1 MGGSNDKLQDLT
13 TRLVDR
19 ATAYGMDASTEKSKL
34 MTNSTN
40 NIRAVI
46 SINGQNLEEVISFHY
61 LGATL
66 CKDGTCS
73 AEVRIRI
80 ALAVATMARLNRIW
94 QCTTINFACKFKLY
108 KSPVMSILLY
118 DCETWT
124 LLADSEERIYSKPSA
139 EGNTI

>member
-1 MGGSNDKLQDLT
+1 MGGSNPELQDLT

-19 ATAYGMDASTEKSKL
+19 ATAYGMDVSTEKSKL

-40 NIRAVI
+40 NIRADI
-46 SINGQNLEEVISFHY
+46 SMNGQNLEEVTSFNY

-80 ALAVATMARLNRIW
+80 ALAVAAMDRLNRIW
-94 QCTTINFACKFKLY
+94 QCTTINFACKFKFY

-118 DCETWT
+118 VCETWT
-124 LLADSEERIYSKPSA
+124 LLADSEERIYSKTRA
-139 EGNTI
+139 